1 MKITELE
8 SVQKVKW
15 LRGNQEARFEG
26 KIFNGQII
34 MDGKLLKIH
43 DNLRISKHD
52 SYYVTLSQN

>member
-26 KIFNGQII
+26 KIFNG
-34 MDGKLLKIH
+34 
-43 DNLRISKHD
+43 
-52 SYYVTLSQN
+52 